1 MNLRAVL
8 ASGVERLGL
17 IADHGVWVEEERIL
31 LCADPTSDKALAK
44 LARERRISVLV
55 NLRERAH
62 DPTRL
67 ARFGLTEIHFAV
79 PDKAA
84 PSPGQITFAIAAIE
98 RILGA
103 GQRVAVHCRNGRG
116 RSGTVLACY
125 LMRHRGFSADE
136 AIARVRAVRPGAV
149 ETQEQAAAVR
159 AYADAPVQQGL
170 NHADTLARESAHALD
185 EAGDEL
191 GHGEP

>member
-8 ASGVERLGL
+8 ASGLERLGL
-17 IADHGVWVEEERIL
+17 IADNGVWLEEERIL

-44 LARERRISVLV
+44 LARERQISVLV

-67 ARFGLTEIHFAV
+67 ARFGLTEIHVPV
-79 PDKAA
+79 PDKVA
-84 PSPGQITFAIAAIE
+84 PSPGQVAFAIAAIE
-98 RILGA
+98 RILRT

-116 RSGTVLACY
+116 RSGTMLACY
-125 LMRHRGFSADE
+125 LTRHRGFSAQG

-149 ETQEQAAAVR
+149 ETQEQVAAVR
-159 AYADAPVQQGL
+159 AYADAPGQYGGK
-170 NHADTLARESAHALD
+170 S
-185 EAGDEL
+185 
-191 GHGEP
+191 